1 MPTEFGGEAG
11 AGYPAQGPA
20 GYDPAAPKAD
30 PHARI
35 AHVEHAARE
44 SILAVEKA
52 KFLREKVKW
61 CYRVE
66 GVNHFVKCKDVVNEY
81 LAAVNGPEG
90 IGAHKFNWT

>member
-1 MPTEFGGEAG
+1 MRLG
-11 AGYPAQGPA
+11 AL
-20 GYDPAAPKAD
+20 
-30 PHARI
+30 
-35 AHVEHAARE
+35 AHVQ
-44 SILAVEKA
+44 
-52 KFLREKVKW
+52 FLREKVKW